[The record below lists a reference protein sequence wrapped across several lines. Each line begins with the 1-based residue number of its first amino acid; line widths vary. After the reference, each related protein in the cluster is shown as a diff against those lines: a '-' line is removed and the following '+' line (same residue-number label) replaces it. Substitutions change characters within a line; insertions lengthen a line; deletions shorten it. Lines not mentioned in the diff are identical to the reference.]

1 MVLDFLAVSRR
12 GFCVGRN
19 SLPVNYIYRAP
30 AVRNLKG
37 GGDRPCP
44 QEACDQRSA
53 CTVNPLPLTVMFG
66 MGEDSAIRH
75 SLSLLIQNVC
85 HGPAA
90 LASVGSQL
98 NMQNLECP
106 QQIPRVRTCTWPN
119 PKMIRVLIAVS
130 EAPEGLWKCWISNI
144 LREES
149 LLAWWF
155 KLVEKLLNLPLRFL
169 NKGISS

>member
-66 MGEDSAIRH
+66 MGEDSAILTAQSEPPYSKCMSWTSSTSISGEPVKH
-75 SLSLLIQNVC
+75 AES
-85 HGPAA
+85 GTPPADPQ
-90 LASVGSQL
+90 S
-98 NMQNLECP
+98 QNLHLTKP
-106 QQIPRVRTCTWPN
+106 QDDSCAHSSVRSTRRT
-119 PKMIRVLIAVS
+119 
-130 EAPEGLWKCWISNI
+130 
-144 LREES
+144 
-149 LLAWWF
+149 
-155 KLVEKLLNLPLRFL
+155 VEVLNLKYFARGKPSGLV
-169 NKGISS
+169 I